1 MHDPHLGKLRFKSLQ
16 ILLLAQELNSLRA
29 VANAVSTSQP
39 AVTQT
44 LQELE
49 RTFGEPLLVRDHSGV
64 QLTRAG
70 ELLAARAKVALE
82 EMGAAIGSIRAGK
95 AVPVLRLGVLPFLMY
110 DLVPR
115 AVQHLRRNGVT
126 LRLQIH
132 ETYVQDLRQ
141 RLLAGEDDL
150 VLTRLAASAVDA
162 EQFKSMRI
170 QRLATET
177 VTPFVGQHHPL
188 YPLAL
193 SGQAV
198 SPARLADCDWVLP
211 PESTEVRRTVDEML
225 VLSGLPPAI
234 PVVEVRSLHGMMM
247 IVGATGSIGA
257 GPLSAVRRMTELL
270 KLAPLNLLKL
280 KPPKTFTVAMHHS
293 RQDNN
298 PLIPLFLSSVMQI
311 RDAVAAGDYSAT
323 NSGNR

>member
-1 MHDPHLGKLRFKSLQ
+1 MHNPHLGKLRFKSLQ
-16 ILLLAQELNSLRA
+16 ILLLAQELKSLRA

-82 EMGAAIGSIRAGK
+82 EMGAAIGSLRGGK

-115 AVQHLRRNGVT
+115 TLQHLQGNGVT
-126 LRLQIH
+126 LRLQVH

-141 RLLAGEDDL
+141 RLLDGEDDV

-162 EQFKSMRI
+162 EQFKSIRI

-177 VTPFVGQHHPL
+177 VTPFVGQRHPL

-193 SGQAV
+193 RGQAV
-198 SPARLADCDWVLP
+198 NPALLADCDWVLP

-234 PVVEVRSLHGMMM
+234 PVVEVHSLHGMMM

-280 KPPKTFTVAMHHS
+280 KPPKTFTVAMHHA

-298 PLIPLFLSSVMQI
+298 PLIPLFLSSVMQA
-311 RDAVAAGDYSAT
+311 RDTIAAGDHSA
-323 NSGNR
+323 SSSDKR

>member
-1 MHDPHLGKLRFKSLQ
+1 MHNVHLGKLRFKSLQ
-16 ILLLAQELNSLRA
+16 ILLLAKELQSLRA
-29 VANAVSTSQP
+29 VANAVSISQP

-49 RTFGEPLLVRDHSGV
+49 RTFDQQLLVRDHSGV
-64 QLTRAG
+64 QLTPAG

-82 EMGAAIGSIRAGK
+82 EMGAAIGGMGGGK
-95 AVPVLRLGVLPFLMY
+95 VLPVLRVGVLPFLMY

-115 AVQHLRRNGVT
+115 TFQYLHENAT
-126 LRLQIH
+126 PLRLKIR

-162 EQFKSMRI
+162 EEFKSLRI
-170 QRLATET
+170 HRLATET
-177 VTPFVGQHHPL
+177 VTPFVGQKHPL

-198 SPARLADCDWVLP
+198 DPKLLADSDWVLP
-211 PESTEVRRTVDEML
+211 ADTSEVRRTVDEML
-225 VLSGLPPAI
+225 VLSGLSPTIPA
-234 PVVEVRSLHGMMM
+234 VEVHSLHGMMM
-247 IVGATGSIGA
+247 IVGATGAVGA

-270 KLAPLNLLKL
+270 KLAPLALLNL
-280 KPPKTFTVAMHHS
+280 KPSQTFTVAMHHS
-293 RQDNN
+293 RQANN
-298 PLIPLFLSSVMQI
+298 PLIPLILNSVRQAQDSI
-311 RDAVAAGDYSAT
+311 NAG
-323 NSGNR
+323 G

>member
-1 MHDPHLGKLRFKSLQ
+1 MPNPHLGKLRFKSLQ
-16 ILLLAQELNSLRA
+16 ILLLAQELESLRA

-70 ELLAARAKVALE
+70 ELLAARAKVALA
-82 EMGAAIGSIRAGK
+82 EMGAAIGSIRGGK

-115 AVQHLRRNGVT
+115 ALQHLQRDGVT
-126 LRLQIH
+126 LRLQVH

-141 RLLAGEDDL
+141 RLLEGEDDL

-162 EQFKSMRI
+162 EQFESIRI

-177 VTPFVGQHHPL
+177 VTPFVGRHHPL
-188 YPLAL
+188 YPMAL
-193 SGQAV
+193 SGKAV
-198 SPARLADCDWVLP
+198 NPTLLADCDWVLP
-211 PESTEVRRTVDEML
+211 PDSTEVRRTVDEML
-225 VLSGLPPAI
+225 VLSGLPPAV
-234 PVVEVRSLHGMMM
+234 PVVEVHSLHGMMM
-247 IVGATGSIGA
+247 IVGATRSIGA

-270 KLAPLNLLKL
+270 ELAPLNLLEI
-280 KPPKTFTVAMHHS
+280 KPPKTFTVAMHHA

-298 PLIPLFLSSVMQI
+298 PLIPLFLGCVTKAW
-311 RDAVAAGDYSAT
+311 DAIGSRDYSAA
-323 NSGNR
+323 GGGHA